1 MKKSFQLSAIA
12 IAIAASSSAIAGVS
26 VNGSPSFGTI
36 NTTTVSIN
44 NLDPGNQVQTTMDD
58 TGLTVDNKISTI
70 NPGSAGTPTST
81 APIELPLTGTPN
93 APVSVTGTVTQ
104 SLENQQRTESTQV
117 YDPNKVQFTSSDVI
131 GTEITSITDIEITG
145 QYDANGVLD
154 AGSVS
159 ATSTPQALPANPF
172 TPTSTNNQQELT
184 LGRENTSED
193 YRLSIS
199 KNDNGILNESEVTA
213 LGISTTGTLDVD
225 GVATFNGAFSAN
237 NGASVTGGLTAD
249 VATVAGA
256 LSAGAST
263 LDSLSVTN
271 AAALNGGA
279 SVINGL
285 TADTATVTGALSAGA
300 STLDSLSVTN
310 AAALN
315 GGASVVN
322 GLTADTATVTG
333 ALSAGASTLDSL
345 TVTNATMLNGTLS
358 ANAGADVTGGL
369 TADTATVNGMFTVN
383 GGSMLNGGTSINDG
397 LTVDHV
403 LADTLAS
410 NRLQAPQIVLAGRDV
425 NADADGVVQVIDSFT
440 PNGTT
445 VNRLTGRYDVNG
457 TDVYALTVFEDG
469 VETQQYYTFENGSFV
484 AYAGDV
490 SGIVNGTIAP
500 DAGGT
505 TTSTNGTLTTGSVK
519 NVITDRNVTYSE
531 QVTTQDATNINGSLN
546 DGELITDVPVGT
558 GTTTTVEQ
566 SVVNGII
573 GTDSEGGNI
582 YGLEVSKTDA
592 NGTATTTVTANSVST
607 GSVIADQMIV
617 GGTDVKATLDQ
628 HSADIATN
636 TANIA
641 TNTANIA
648 TNTANIATNTSNIAA
663 NADKINTVDQRLTTE
678 VGRLDGRIDD
688 AAADTLANANAYT
701 DATATTLRGEAAA
714 ETTRV
719 NKAIADGDAAT
730 LASAN
735 TYTNA
740 TATTLRGEAAA
751 ETTRVNKAIA
761 DGNTAT
767 LASANTYTDSKAVET
782 LATANSYTN
791 ARVNQLN
798 SRVDDVEKTAYR
810 GIAIAL
816 AAQQAIPSIQPGQIA
831 VFGGV
836 GHYEGETAGAV
847 GLVGALNDRTSL
859 SAALGF
865 AGGNEVGGRVGVAY
879 VFGGK

>member
-249 VATVAGA
+249 VATVA
-256 LSAGAST
+256 
-263 LDSLSVTN
+263 
-271 AAALNGGA
+271 
-279 SVINGL
+279 
-285 TADTATVTGALSAGA
+285 GALSAGA

-628 HSADIATN
+628 HGAD
-636 TANIA
+636 IA

>member
-1 MKKSFQLSAIA
+1 MYFILRI
-12 IAIAASSSAIAGVS
+12 
-26 VNGSPSFGTI
+26 
-36 NTTTVSIN
+36 
-44 NLDPGNQVQTTMDD
+44 
-58 TGLTVDNKISTI
+58 
-70 NPGSAGTPTST
+70 
-81 APIELPLTGTPN
+81 
-93 APVSVTGTVTQ
+93 
-104 SLENQQRTESTQV
+104 
-117 YDPNKVQFTSSDVI
+117 QFTSSDVI

-628 HSADIATN
+628 HSADIA
-636 TANIA
+636 
-641 TNTANIA
+641 
-648 TNTANIATNTSNIAA
+648 
-663 NADKINTVDQRLTTE
+663 VDQRLTTE